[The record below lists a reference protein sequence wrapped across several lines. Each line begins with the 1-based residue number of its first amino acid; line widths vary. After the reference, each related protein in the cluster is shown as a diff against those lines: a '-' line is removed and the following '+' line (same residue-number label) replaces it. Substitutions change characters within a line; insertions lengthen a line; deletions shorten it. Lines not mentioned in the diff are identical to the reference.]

1 MNKQN
6 TTIQKQNGKKE
17 ISLDEK
23 KIKEIEEKFDN
34 LTEKEFLTGLLNI
47 LKTKEK

>member
-17 ISLDEK
+17 KSLEEK
-23 KIKEIEEKFDN
+23 KLEEIQKKFDN

-47 LKTKEK
+47 LKTKEN